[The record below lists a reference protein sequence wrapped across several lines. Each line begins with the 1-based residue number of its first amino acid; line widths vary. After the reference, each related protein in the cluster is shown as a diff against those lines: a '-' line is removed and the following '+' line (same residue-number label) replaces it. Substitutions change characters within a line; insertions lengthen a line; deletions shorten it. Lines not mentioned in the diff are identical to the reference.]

1 MPLKPLK
8 LCRPGHI
15 MNKAGARRLGAIRG
29 FSQSSLGVSQRILL
43 ELWHRKRSL
52 IFWLVFPLVVMV
64 LHALIFAERSGL
76 TFAEALQ
83 LAAPPSLVG
92 AAFFFSGLGGT
103 LAVIV
108 AEREHRTLRRLL
120 ISPLSGGA
128 YFCGVFLA
136 QGAIAVVQTVAVILG
151 VWWLD
156 APIEGSLPLLA
167 LLLALSLCSY
177 VGGGLV
183 LGTFLAHRT
192 EDVNALVATFGI
204 PLLILGGAFFPASI
218 FPESL
223 ATIAIY
229 NPVYH
234 MTEAVSGVWA
244 YGFGWADILPHI
256 RFLGI
261 FSAAMIL
268 SGGLAYR
275 QLLRRER
282 QR

>member
-1 MPLKPLK
+1 
-8 LCRPGHI
+8 
-15 MNKAGARRLGAIRG
+15 MNKAGGQRWRAIRILG
-29 FSQSSLGVSQRILL
+29 QSSFGVSQRILL

-76 TFAEALQ
+76 TFPEALQ

-108 AEREHRTLRRLL
+108 SEREHCTLRRLL

-136 QGAIAVVQTVAVILG
+136 QGAIAIGQTVAVLLAVKVG
-151 VWWLD
+151 N

-204 PLLILGGAFFPASI
+204 PLLILGGAFFPSSI

-223 ATIAIY
+223 TAIAIY

-244 YGFGWADILPHI
+244 YGFGWRDILPHL

-268 SGGLAYR
+268 AGALAYR
-275 QLLRRER
+275 QLLQRER

>member
-1 MPLKPLK
+1 MSNKHG
-8 LCRPGHI
+8 GH
-15 MNKAGARRLGAIRG
+15 RWRAIQTWG
-29 FSQSSLGVSQRILL
+29 QSSLGVSQRILL

-76 TFAEALQ
+76 TFTEALQ

-103 LAVIV
+103 LGVIV
-108 AEREHRTLRRLL
+108 AEREHLTLRRLL
-120 ISPLSGGA
+120 ISPLSGSA
-128 YFCGVFLA
+128 YFSGIFLA
-136 QGAIAVVQTVAVILG
+136 QGAIAVAQTVAVALA
-151 VWWLD
+151 VWGWQ
-156 APIEGSLPLLA
+156 APIEGSFPLLT

-218 FPESL
+218 FPQSL
-223 ATIAIY
+223 TAIAIY

-244 YGFGWADILPHI
+244 YGFGWEDIWPHV

-261 FSAAMIL
+261 FSLVMVVAGA
-268 SGGLAYR
+268 LAYR
-275 QLLRRER
+275 QLLQRER
-282 QR
+282 LR

>member
-1 MPLKPLK
+1 
-8 LCRPGHI
+8 
-15 MNKAGARRLGAIRG
+15 MNHLGDRRWQAMQTWGA
-29 FSQSSLGVSQRILL
+29 SSLAVSQRILL

-52 IFWLVFPLVVMV
+52 VFWLVFPLVVMV
-64 LHALIFAERSGL
+64 LHALIFEDRSGL
-76 TFAEALQ
+76 TFSEALQ

-120 ISPLSGGA
+120 ISPLSGSA
-128 YFCGVFLA
+128 YFCGIFLA
-136 QGAIAVVQTVAVILG
+136 QGAIAMAQTLAVGVAAWG
-151 VWWLD
+151 WQ

-167 LLLALSLCSY
+167 LLLTLSLWSY

-192 EDVNALVATFGI
+192 EDVNALVATFGV

-223 ATIAIY
+223 TAIAIY

-234 MTEAVSGVWA
+234 MTEAVGGVWA
-244 YGFGWADILPHI
+244 DGLSWGDIWPHG
-256 RFLGI
+256 RFLLV
-261 FSAAMIL
+261 FSAAMVFA
-268 SGGLAYR
+268 GALAYR
-275 QLLRRER
+275 QLLQRER
-282 QR
+282 LR